1 MSILA
6 DQLREELRVALV
18 KAGFRHITYTLT
30 ETDAHLRIQWGEGT
44 TLVASTCHKEPVE
57 AGRYSLRAFAQACAV
72 KAARN
77 RPQ

>member
-1 MSILA
+1 MSDLA
-6 DQLREELRVALV
+6 DQLREELRMALV

-30 ETDAHLRIQWGEGT
+30 ETDSHLRIQWGEGT
-44 TLVASTCHKEPVE
+44 TLVASACHKEPVQ
-57 AGRYSLRAFAQACAV
+57 AGRYCLRAFATACAT

>member
-6 DQLREELRVALV
+6 DQLRDELRVALV

-30 ETDAHLRIQWGEGT
+30 ETPDHLHIQWGEGT
-44 TLVASTCHKEPVE
+44 TLVSSGCHKEPIE
-57 AGRYSLRAFAQACAV
+57 LGTYCLRAFAQACAV